1 MKGCAGID
9 LVAEEL
15 HDPAAPD
22 VTNEMTTLASS
33 GAEVFVAGTT
43 GAFCPQSVGV
53 MAATPWRPRFYMS
66 YTCNNLPAFFTPVK
80 DAAALLQS
88 QGSGVRMANYS
99 KVCGDPQ
106 FDDDP
111 AILLTKLVLDEYSDV
126 TCADGSYSG
135 GVFFAQIIEDIIRAA
150 SELPGGINRVNVM
163 KATWNLDTTNGNNF
177 VETLRLD
184 GVNDAYITEGAQLQE
199 VQVINDQ
206 LTFTPVSEI
215 FDFEGQGG
223 SFGR

>member
-1 MKGCAGID
+1 M
-9 LVAEEL
+9 
-15 HDPAAPD
+15 
-22 VTNEMTTLASS
+22 
-33 GAEVFVAGTT
+33 
-43 GAFCPQSVGV
+43 
-53 MAATPWRPRFYMS
+53 
-66 YTCNNLPAFFTPVK
+66 
-80 DAAALLQS
+80 
-88 QGSGVRMANYS
+88 
-99 KVCGDPQ
+99 
-106 FDDDP
+106 
-111 AILLTKLVLDEYSDV
+111 

-135 GVFFAQIIEDIIRAA
+135 GVFFAQIIEDILRSA

>member
-1 MKGCAGID
+1 
-9 LVAEEL
+9 
-15 HDPAAPD
+15 
-22 VTNEMTTLASS
+22 
-33 GAEVFVAGTT
+33 
-43 GAFCPQSVGV
+43 

-80 DAAALLQS
+80 DPAALLQS

-106 FDDDP
+106 FDNDP
-111 AILLTKLVLDEYSDV
+111 AILLTKQVLDEYSDV

-135 GVFFAQIIEDIIRAA
+135 GVFFAQIVEDILRSA

-177 VETLRLD
+177 VPTIRLD

-199 VQVINDQ
+199 VQVIDGQ

-223 SFGR
+223 SFGG